1 MIENREQRK
10 KSSLLRR
17 WRIIIIVSVLLAL
30 VAGIALYF
38 VYDLAN
44 NTITYV
50 DPADGTSYTIK
61 LDNGIWKM
69 YDKKGNLLPTEEAFG
84 YYVTSSGT
92 FVDLKEDSGTYYT
105 RAIPDTSE
113 GELTEY
119 EKVLI
124 FKHIKQSDIR
134 SIEVH
139 NQVDDYT
146 FYRYNIET
154 MKPDDKSDF
163 VLRGSPLL
171 TVKGDIIAA
180 LAVGAGYPLANMRVE
195 DPIKASDGALDLH
208 EYGLAPEKRTR
219 TEKNENGEDVT
230 VEYDYK
236 PSYYIITSTKGEQ
249 FKMLIGDRIINGGG
263 YYAQYV
269 EITANGEK
277 PRNKIYVLGSE
288 LLENALLAE
297 AKVLI
302 TPGIAY
308 PVTSNDYYN
317 VTDFTINHKV
327 DGKMQNVVAFSFDS
341 SNRANTVR
349 SSMPY
354 IFTDGRSDAYQPN
367 YDKIDKCLLAFMQ
380 PTIIDIAVLS
390 PTQAERAEYGLMSP
404 VLDADGNHVLNEN
417 GTKKYVYDS
426 AYVVSFKR
434 TAKDNDGNT
443 VNFLQTVYVSE
454 PNESGNYYSYTVLE
468 FLDDTSM
475 SNVSGITFDMICEVS
490 GDTFNFLK
498 YDEFDWIYPFVLESA
513 IKYTTNI
520 TIEKPD
526 YSASFDIIT
535 SQKDKYTG
543 TSIAAKKNGEA
554 VTTTFGM
561 LNFTDTQG
569 NSWYIGQNEMEVYD
583 SKGNK
588 VVPVNQKTG
597 TNEIGEKI
605 KYLEEPIKDS
615 NGNLIYAKLN
625 EIKIVY
631 ANGTTR
637 TYVRYHTM
645 IFKKFF
651 ASINSLAIID
661 DYYLSAEDEAALV
674 ADQSKHLAKISIT
687 NTEGSTLS
695 VDFYSITARKAY
707 IIVNGEGGFYVP
719 ISSVQQIFDN
729 AEKFFNCENIN

>member
-17 WRIIIIVSVLLAL
+17 RKIIIIISVLLVIAT
-30 VAGIALYF
+30 GIALYF
-38 VYDLAN
+38 VYYLAN

-50 DPADGTSYTIK
+50 DPADNKSYSIK
-61 LDNGIWKM
+61 LDNGLWKM
-69 YDKKGNLLPTEEAFG
+69 YDKKGNLLPKEDAFG
-84 YYVTSSGT
+84 YYVTESGT
-92 FVDLKEDSGTYYT
+92 FVDLKEDTGKYYT

-113 GELTEY
+113 GELAEY

-124 FKHIKQSDIR
+124 FKHIKQGDIR

-139 NQVDDYT
+139 NQVDDFT

-154 MKPDDKSDF
+154 MKPDDNSSF

-171 TVKGDIIAA
+171 TVKGDLIAA
-180 LAVGAGYPLANMRVE
+180 LAVGAGYPLANLRIE
-195 DPIKASDGALDLH
+195 EPILISDGTIDLS
-208 EYGLAPEKRTR
+208 EYGLAPEKRTK
-219 TEKNENGEDVT
+219 TEKNEKGEDVT

-236 PSYYIITSTKGEQ
+236 PTYYILTTTKGEQ
-249 FKMLIGDRIINGGG
+249 FKMLIGDRLINGGG
-263 YYAQYV
+263 YYAQYI
-269 EITANGEK
+269 EITENGEK
-277 PRNKIYVLGSE
+277 PRDKVYVLSSE

-317 VTDFTINHKV
+317 VTDFTLTHKV
-327 DGKMQNVVAFSFDS
+327 DGKLKNIVSFTYDS
-341 SNRANTVR
+341 SNRKDTVR
-349 SSMPY
+349 SNKPY
-354 IFTDGRSDAYQPN
+354 IFTDDRSKAYQPN

-380 PTIIDIAVLS
+380 PNIIDIAVLS

-404 VLDADGNHVLNEN
+404 VLDADGNHLTNEN

-434 TAKDNDGNT
+434 TAKDNDGND

-454 PNESGNYYSYTVLE
+454 PNENGNYYSYTVLE
-468 FLDDTSM
+468 FLDDKSI
-475 SNVSGITFDMICEVS
+475 SNVTGITFDMICEVS
-490 GDTFNFLK
+490 GNTFNFLK

-513 IKYTTNI
+513 IKYTSNI
-520 TIEKPD
+520 SIEKPD

-535 SQKDKYTG
+535 AQKDKYTS
-543 TSIAAKKNGEA
+543 TSINATASDGKSA
-554 VTTTFGM
+554 LTFGM

-569 NSWYIGQNEMEVYD
+569 NKWYIGQNEIEVYGPD
-583 SKGNK
+583 GTKMT
-588 VVPVNQKTG
+588 PVNLKIG

-605 KYLEEPIKDS
+605 KYLEEPIRDTD
-615 NGNLIYAKLN
+615 GNLIYAKLN
-625 EIKIVY
+625 EIKIIT
-631 ANGTTR
+631 ANGATKS
-637 TYVRYHTM
+637 YVRYHTM

-661 DYYLSAEDEAALV
+661 DYYLSAEDEAALA
-674 ADQSKHLAKISIT
+674 ADKSKHLAKISVT
-687 NTEGSTLS
+687 NVDKETLS
-695 VDFYSITARKAY
+695 IDFYSITARKAY

-719 ISSVQQIFDN
+719 MSAVQQIFTN
-729 AEKFFNCENIN
+729 AEKFFNCENIK